1 MIQSRMQWNPKP
13 STRRSLRMVKFQS
26 FLNHLGS
33 IIEAGISWDCGSR
46 PLGRMENAW
55 LGQLIGVWQVPNELH
70 KLPAAEVVQKQ
81 LRQPELAM
89 ETELN
94 DFPF

>member
-1 MIQSRMQWNPKP
+1 
-13 STRRSLRMVKFQS
+13 
-26 FLNHLGS
+26 
-33 IIEAGISWDCGSR
+33 
-46 PLGRMENAW
+46 MENAW

-81 LRQPELAM
+81 LRPPELAM